1 MAFYEFIKFRWTG
14 SIAKE
19 RIGAGQ
25 SHPLRGAHRG
35 GTMKLERE
43 WVEELI
49 FGTELLRRFTQDSP
63 VLPDVWLGY
72 AENLGAQLD
81 LLLTP
86 YREGSTG
93 ELGLKLQERLLQERQ
108 TTFWQR
114 RHGGQAAAASSAQIA
129 YNRSNVVV
137 RLYFDEL
144 IRVVLPLSPWLAR
157 LTGRY
162 DLLSLLHQVAARDDF
177 KEMFRSSAHPETV
190 PPELIWMIRLIGS
203 MEVALEEKPAE
214 EAWDDLNEKMRLSWW
229 QRIQENPKR
238 MVEAV
243 ISLMTGLQ
251 GAQPEKPLLWSV
263 SRNRKV
269 FLSVSRS
276 VPAIKADAASRLFNI
291 SCKDLT
297 WAVIDSGIDATHQAF
312 RQKKRGGDFYET
324 PFAETDGTWKN
335 QTRIVATYDFSLI
348 RHLLS
353 FNGEDDENISP
364 DLRARL
370 QTDHDLAEDL
380 RKSIS
385 SGREIDWALLEPFM
399 RIPHEDQKYV
409 APVHEHGTHVAGIL
423 AGDSPG
429 EKAIIGVC
437 PDINL
442 YDLRVLDEK
451 GEGDEFSVIAALQFI
466 RHLNAHKDF
475 LVVKGVNLSLSIRH
489 DVANFACG
497 RTPVCEECE
506 RLVSAGIVVVAA
518 AGNQGYLQYV
528 TSKGLEE
535 GYRSISITDPGN
547 ADGVITVGATHRHQP
562 HTYGVSYFS
571 SRGPTGDG
579 RIKPD
584 LVAPGEK
591 IKSAVP
597 GNGIKRM
604 DGTSMATPHVSG
616 AAALLIARHAEL
628 RGQPRAVKQ
637 ILCDTAT
644 DLGRERYFQGSG
656 MLDVLRALQSV

>member
-1 MAFYEFIKFRWTG
+1 
-14 SIAKE
+14 
-19 RIGAGQ
+19 
-25 SHPLRGAHRG
+25 
-35 GTMKLERE
+35 MKLERE

-49 FGTELLRRFTQDSP
+49 FGTELWRRFTQDSP

-72 AENLGAQLD
+72 AENLGGQLD

-86 YREGSTG
+86 YRDGNTG
-93 ELGLKLQERLLQERQ
+93 EMGQKLQERLLKERQ
-108 TTFWQR
+108 TPFWQQ
-114 RHGGQAAAASSAQIA
+114 RHSADKSVLSAQIA

-144 IRVVLPLSPWLAR
+144 IRVVLPLSSWLSE
-157 LTGRY
+157 LTGKHN
-162 DLLSLLHQVAARDDF
+162 LLSLLQQLAGRVDL
-177 KEMFRSSAHPETV
+177 KKLFRSPPRPETF

-214 EAWDDLNEKMRLSWW
+214 EVWDDFNDKMRLSWW
-229 QRIQENPKR
+229 RRIQENPIK

-243 ISLMTGLQ
+243 ITLMTGLE
-251 GAQPEKPLLWSV
+251 GAQSEKPLLWTV

-276 VPAIKADAASRLFNI
+276 VSAIKADAASRLFNI

-297 WAVIDSGIDATHQAF
+297 WAIIDSGIDATHRAF
-312 RQKKRGGDFYET
+312 RQKKGDDDFYEA
-324 PFAETDGTWKN
+324 PFFGEVDGTWKN

-353 FNGEDDENISP
+353 FNGEDNANISP

-370 QTDHDLAEDL
+370 QEHPELSQDL
-380 RKSIS
+380 RRSIS
-385 SGREIDWALLEPFM
+385 RGREIDWALLEPFM
-399 RIPHEDQKYV
+399 RIPHEDGKYL
-409 APVHEHGTHVAGIL
+409 AQVHEHGTHVAGIL
-423 AGDSPG
+423 AGDSHG
-429 EKAIIGVC
+429 RDAIRGVC

-442 YDLRVLDEK
+442 YDLRVLDEN

-475 LVVKGVNLSLSIRH
+475 QLVQGVNLSLSIRH

-506 RLVSAGIVVVAA
+506 RLVGAGIVVVAA

-547 ADGVITVGATHRHQP
+547 AQGVITVGATHRYRP

-579 RIKPD
+579 RLKPD

-591 IKSAVP
+591 IESAVP

-616 AAALLIARHAEL
+616 AAALLIARHLEL
-628 RGQPRAVKQ
+628 AGQPRSIKQ

-656 MLDVLRALQSV
+656 MVDILRALQSV